1 MASSSSRNTLGR
13 DVYTINAITMILVS
27 GKWLYRVTIS
37 PLTDL
42 RTSYEG
48 SGKTIAEACEDALA
62 KAHG

>member
-1 MASSSSRNTLGR
+1 M
-13 DVYTINAITMILVS
+13 YTINAITIILVS

-42 RTSYEG
+42 QTSYEG

-62 KAHG
+62 KARA